1 MSKTTVCV
9 LASSPENVL
18 FVLGI
23 GWNGVSNPL
32 LCHGIH
38 TAARLL
44 YLLLK
49 AFLVLVLTSVP
60 VSNLP
65 GQEGG
70 VFAQHNPLG
79 ALRQFSRGLSLTL
92 DAVVGFEPRPQ
103 GMNLKCYL
111 CTTTAIYQSTSF
123 FIY

>member
-1 MSKTTVCV
+1 M
-9 LASSPENVL
+9 
-18 FVLGI
+18 
-23 GWNGVSNPL
+23 SNPL

-49 AFLVLVLTSVP
+49 AFSVLAFTSVP

-79 ALRQFSRGLSLTL
+79 ACVLKVATL
-92 DAVVGFEPRPQ
+92 DARVGFEPRLRL
-103 GMNLKCYL
+103 MRAASYL
-111 CTTTAIYQSTSF
+111 CSTSA
-123 FIY
+123 I

>member
-1 MSKTTVCV
+1 MSAEFYIIYGMCV

-18 FVLGI
+18 FVLGV

-44 YLLLK
+44 YLFLK
-49 AFLVLVLTSVP
+49 AFSVLVFTSVP

-65 GQEGG
+65 EQEGG

-79 ALRQFSRGLSLTL
+79 ACVLEVATL
-92 DAVVGFEPRPQ
+92 GADIGFEPRLQ
-103 GMNLKCYL
+103 GMNLVSYHCSI
-111 CTTTAIYQSTSF
+111 TAI
-123 FIY
+123 